1 MGSRHVIH
9 HGSFHGFFSERCL
22 PEGIEDRQGS
32 CVICHDRSHPAPH
45 YRVTACAGAFI
56 KKNKQKV
63 KKKKHIPI
71 ALTGDKPGAS
81 AQPAPRTA
89 DGHSPCCIDRWE

>member
-1 MGSRHVIH
+1 MGLRHVIY

-22 PEGIEDRQGS
+22 PEGIKDRQGS
-32 CVICHDRSHPAPH
+32 CVICHDRSHLAPH

-63 KKKKHIPI
+63 ETEERGMRMRIHLQQLFII
-71 ALTGDKPGAS
+71 SDFIFVLDSVSSSDVEG
-81 AQPAPRTA
+81 
-89 DGHSPCCIDRWE
+89 E